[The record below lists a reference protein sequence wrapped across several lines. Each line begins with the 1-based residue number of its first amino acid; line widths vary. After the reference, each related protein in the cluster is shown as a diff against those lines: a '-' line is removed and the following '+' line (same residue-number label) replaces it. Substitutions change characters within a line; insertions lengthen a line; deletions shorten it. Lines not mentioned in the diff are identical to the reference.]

1 MKLLYVRHGIC
12 SLLPCSRAVF
22 QTGEKNNGFLVIGQD
37 EFYVKSSMTEGGKI
51 FLSPFPTTLVAH
63 SFHRFLYLQ
72 HCGKL
77 TFTSILQCFFFFF
90 LCGI

>member
-1 MKLLYVRHGIC
+1 MLGMEYV
-12 SLLPCSRAVF
+12 PCCHVVGQFLKA
-22 QTGEKNNGFLVIGQD
+22 GEKKNGFLVIGQD
-37 EFYVKSSMTEGGKI
+37 EFYVKSNMTEGGKI

-63 SFHRFLYLQ
+63 SFHRFQHLQ